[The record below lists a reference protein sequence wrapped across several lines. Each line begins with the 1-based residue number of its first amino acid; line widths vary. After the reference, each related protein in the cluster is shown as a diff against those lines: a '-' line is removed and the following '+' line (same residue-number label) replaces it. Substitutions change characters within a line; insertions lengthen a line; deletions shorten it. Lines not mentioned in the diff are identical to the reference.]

1 MVVESDRNMSLC
13 WNEKSYCVR
22 RTARDLFLNVR
33 MKCFVNYRFAVYI
46 ERRSQWPRTL
56 SRRSAAARL
65 LGLWV
70 RIPPGAWMF
79 VCCECRVFSG
89 RGLCDGLI
97 TRPEESYRLC
107 CVVVC
112 DPETSFIKKSW
123 PTGCCSAKKNKPLTA
138 SQNALA
144 FQPAG
149 PDGYSTASFLND
161 VTTVLRLRASIYIVC
176 LFFAQQPPVDQD
188 LLIHEVSRSHTT
200 TQHSR

>member
-1 MVVESDRNMSLC
+1 MNCCDPTGSLCSKYVLNLTLQCFIGRPMVVESDRNMSLY
-13 WNEKSYCVR
+13 WNEKSCYVR

-112 DPETSFIKKSW
+112 DLETSWMRRSW
-123 PTGCCSAKKNKPLTA
+123 STGGCSAKNKQT
-138 SQNALA
+138 
-144 FQPAG
+144 
-149 PDGYSTASFLND
+149 
-161 VTTVLRLRASIYIVC
+161 IYIE
-176 LFFAQQPPVDQD
+176 A
-188 LLIHEVSRSHTT
+188 RSLKTVVT
-200 TQHSR
+200 SFRNEAVL